1 MKSILQLL
9 LLGLIGFV
17 FYLYNQTEEIKDK
30 VSKLES
36 TPKSQWSSEDKKF
49 MLDREK
55 SEKER
60 AERKRINDIEKA
72 KIAEDKRK
80 KAEKYYL
87 EHKDEIEKDKARD
100 RVFGKCLNVAKNSLR
115 YPKSYE
121 QDDLSMGDKLL
132 SDRPIYYVYIEFSG
146 VNSFNV
152 RGSNKMTCYGFID
165 VKDSP
170 VVYTI
175 N

>member
-9 LLGLIGFV
+9 LLGLIGFI
-17 FYLYNQTEEIKDK
+17 FYAYNETEEIKDR

-36 TPKSQWSSEDKKF
+36 TPRSQWSSEDAKF
-49 MLDREK
+49 MSDREK

-60 AERKRINDIEKA
+60 AERRRINDLKMKQEAAEKKA
-72 KIAEDKRK
+72 KE
-80 KAEKYYL
+80 EQYYL
-87 EHKDEIEKDKARD
+87 EHKDEIDKNRARD
-100 RVFGKCLNVAKNSLR
+100 KVFAKCLSAAKNSLR

-121 QDDLSMGDKLL
+121 QDHISMGDKLL
-132 SDRPIYYVYIEFSG
+132 SDRPIYYVYLEFSG

-152 RGSNKMTCYGFID
+152 RGTNKMTCYGFID
-165 VKDSP
+165 MKDSP